1 VDWYLDGRDAASAV
15 ALRVEIGAYLRRHA
29 APGSDVDM
37 SEVAVS
43 ELLANLPRHA
53 PGPAW
58 VSLTWTGERP
68 VLEVRDLGPGFDLDV
83 ADVPSVDQTGGRG
96 LFIASSFT
104 HDLRAAA
111 RSSGGMVVRAELDV
125 QRDPSPSYDPE
136 PSPGHALPDL
146 GEALPTGGF
155 GRESFLRA
163 LVVQL
168 AQAIERTGGPAL
180 AEEAVAQVGID
191 VGSQME
197 AEYRQAA
204 DVVGRLAPEQ
214 LTECYLRLKHAIDG
228 RFHVI
233 EVTDDRIVLG
243 ASRCPFGDVVQ
254 DDVGRVRRHR
264 RQQPRRGDG
273 RARGAHRGG
282 RSGVSH
288 RRAPG
293 NGSGCT
299 GGGAPLRGAPAG
311 GRRRRLLTPGTADL
325 SRPRKPAHRPPGRR

>member
-1 VDWYLDGRDAASAV
+1 MDWYLDGRDAASAV

-68 VLEVRDLGPGFDLDV
+68 VLEVRDLGPGFDLEV

-254 DDVGRVRRHR
+254 RAPALCRMTSAVFGGIAANSHGEATVVLEERIAVGDPECRIVVHLGTGPDAPEAGHRYVGHRPADDVV
-264 RQQPRRGDG
+264 
-273 RARGAHRGG
+273 
-282 RSGVSH
+282 
-288 RRAPG
+288 
-293 NGSGCT
+293 GS
-299 GGGAPLRGAPAG
+299 
-311 GRRRRLLTPGTADL
+311 
-325 SRPRKPAHRPPGRR
+325 